1 MTFRKIITVQLIIC
15 MSLVFVACGNKE
27 SSKNLE
33 RNTPNTLE
41 ISFPYVR
48 QSGSSNNQ
56 FAVWIESDSGEY
68 IKTLSVTKYTA
79 TKGYKVQENAIPTW
93 VKKSNISKKKTK
105 EIDAVTEATPK
116 SGDMVYIW
124 DLKDKDGAEIPKGS
138 YKFVVEGTTS
148 LTSRITYSGK
158 IEIGGEEATVKAEP
172 QYVGN
177 EAKESD
183 MIGEVVAKYNP

>member
-1 MTFRKIITVQLIIC
+1 MTFRKILTVQLIIC
-15 MSLVFVACGNKE
+15 MTLIFVACGNKE
-27 SSKNLE
+27 SSQKLE

-41 ISFPYVR
+41 VSFPYVR

-93 VKKSNISKKKTK
+93 VKKSNISKDKTK
-105 EIDAVTEATPK
+105 EIDAVTEVTPK
-116 SGDMVYIW
+116 SGEMVYIW
-124 DLKDKDGAEIPKGS
+124 DLKDKDGTEVSKGT

-148 LTSRITYSGK
+148 LTSRILYSGE
-158 IEIGGEEATVKAEP
+158 IEIGGDEVTVKGEP

-177 EAKESD
+177 GAKESD